1 MRLAH
6 TQGQDE
12 LLSEIL
18 QPFQGSNSRASLAFS
33 VLQPHFAGIVKRRS
47 ESDPVSGADS
57 ASVQEQLVKGSLS
70 SSNFNI
76 VDELE
81 EVDLDFHKYDY
92 RSGHPAVFV
101 CTYHKYNE
109 GRPLAGMWLDLY
121 TFSCYEDFVAACRW
135 LHRDEQDPEFAYL
148 DYENYCD
155 EWYSESSLDEATF
168 ERILEYADLDD
179 DEQEAFRAFLDVT
192 SDSDADFSDF
202 RERYCGRWDSE
213 EEFAQH
219 LADELCMFDNVPESI
234 TRFFD
239 FKAFA
244 RELFMSDYD
253 MGDGGHVFRTC

>member
-1 MRLAH
+1 M
-6 TQGQDE
+6 DN
-12 LLSEIL
+12 
-18 QPFQGSNSRASLAFS
+18 NSISINPA
-33 VLQPHFAGIVKRRS
+33 
-47 ESDPVSGADS
+47 SGADS
-57 ASVQEQLVKGSLS
+57 TSVQEQVVKGSLS
-70 SSNFNI
+70 SSNLNKC
-76 VDELE
+76 DELE

-92 RSGHPAVFV
+92 RSGHPAVFC

-148 DYENYCD
+148 DYE
-155 EWYSESSLDEATF
+155 
-168 ERILEYADLDD
+168 
-179 DEQEAFRAFLDVT
+179 
-192 SDSDADFSDF
+192 SDADLSDF